1 MSQVASMLPDERR
14 RLIAEQLKEHGSVS
28 VTSVG
33 ERFGVSLMTV
43 RRDLTELERQGVAR
57 RTHGG
62 AVLPGPSSHEDAF
75 AQRLEVAVE
84 AKERLAA
91 AAVALIAPGEAVF
104 VDSST
109 TSYFAA
115 RRLVRDKLRCTVLTN
130 SVPVMEL
137 ISRSEL
143 PGTELIGLSGS
154 LRKATR
160 SFVGPATIEAI
171 ARHFADKA
179 LFSVNGVAPGG
190 IMTEADPLEAEVK
203 RQMLARSRCS
213 ILLLDGSKFE
223 RAGLSAIAEI
233 KSVAKVLV
241 AHATAAHVEQLTS
254 AGVEVEEVR

>member
-1 MSQVASMLPDERR
+1 MSQVASKLPDERR

-33 ERFGVSLMTV
+33 ERFGVSLMTA

-130 SVPVMEL
+130 SVPVMDL
-137 ISRSEL
+137 VCAADA
-143 PGTELIGLSGS
+143 PQVELIGLCGA
-154 LRKATR
+154 LRPLTR
-160 SFVGPATIEAI
+160 SFVGPQAVHGVRA
-171 ARHFADKA
+171 HFADKA
-179 LFSVNGVAPGG
+179 LLSVKGV
-190 IMTEADPLEAEVK
+190 TEDGQLTDPDALEAEVK
-203 RQMLARSRCS
+203 RAMIRHARTP
-213 ILLLDGSKFE
+213 LLLVDGTKFE
-223 RAGLSAIAEI
+223 RPALNAIVPV
-233 KSVAKVLV
+233 SDVGRVLAADV
-241 AHATAAHVEQLTS
+241 PAHALDALARL
-254 AGVEVEEVR
+254 GVAVDRA